1 MSESNHTLPIDD
13 LETVYDILASA
24 IDEVGEGKTELF
36 LVKLVLLNAK
46 VLGNADILR
55 EHIEIARQDI

>member
-24 IDEVGEGKTELF
+24 IDEVGQDKTELF

-46 VLGNADILR
+46 ALGNADILR
-55 EHIEIARQDI
+55 EHIEIARQDM